1 MPDPGHGLLTARGLE
16 VRYGPRIALH
26 RVDLT
31 ARPGELLALLG
42 PNGAGKSTLVKALA
56 GLLPHDGSV
65 SLGGSDLGVL
75 SWRERARRLTYV
87 PQRSGLQSALRVE
100 EVVAQGRYAAGHGWS
115 QKRESRHAID
125 AALQTA
131 RAHDLLGRNFTKLS
145 VGEQQRVLIARALAT
160 DAPVMLLDEP
170 TAALDVR
177 EALSTFA
184 LLRELADAGRTLVV
198 VVHGLVEA
206 RRFADH
212 AVLLDGG
219 RVVERGPPLAV
230 VSDAPVKSV
239 YRVRLTEARGP
250 WFELLDEEDPSLS
263 ERVPS

>member
-1 MPDPGHGLLTARGLE
+1 MPDPGRALLAARGLG
-16 VRYGPRIALH
+16 VRYGSRTAL
-26 RVDLT
+26 RQVDLT

-56 GLLPHDGSV
+56 GLVAHAGSV
-65 SLGGSDLGVL
+65 SLDGSDLGTL

-87 PQRSGLQSALRVE
+87 PQRSGLRSALRVE
-100 EVVAQGRYAAGHGWS
+100 EVVEQGRYAASQGWTR
-115 QKRESRHAID
+115 KRERRRAVE
-125 AALQTA
+125 AALQMA
-131 RAHDLLGRNFTKLS
+131 RAQGLLGRDFTRLS

-198 VVHGLVEA
+198 VVHGLAEA

-219 RVVERGPPLAV
+219 RVVERGPPSAV
-230 VSDAPVKSV
+230 VSEEPIKSV
-239 YRVRLTEARGP
+239 YGVRLTEATGP
-250 WFELLDEEDPSLS
+250 WFELLDEKDRSSS
-263 ERVPS
+263 ERAPS